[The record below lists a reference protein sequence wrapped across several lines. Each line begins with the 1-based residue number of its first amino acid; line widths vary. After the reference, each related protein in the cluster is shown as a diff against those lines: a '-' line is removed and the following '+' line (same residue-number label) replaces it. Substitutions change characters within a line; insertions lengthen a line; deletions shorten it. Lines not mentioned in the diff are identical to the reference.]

1 MFRKGLKL
9 PNVVENSI
17 WIDMSLYW
25 LLLGGEFSVGD
36 FWIIKVVLQFVYTRY
51 VHTCVLGMCANCWN
65 HVDIIVEL
73 GDVDIIDKLGYMEC
87 ACLILLDKLIELILH
102 YKNCNML
109 VWMFD
114 TNMLVGNTRL
124 FYMIGLDQL
133 VVVPFLSFHY
143 FMRAVD
149 LV

>member
-1 MFRKGLKL
+1 MKVLKWHISVFTQGTYIPVCL
-9 PNVVENSI
+9 ERVLIVETMLNLVVE
-17 WIDMSLYW
+17 
-25 LLLGGEFSVGD
+25 LG
-36 FWIIKVVLQFVYTRY
+36 Y
-51 VHTCVLGMCANCWN
+51 
-65 HVDIIVEL
+65 VDIIVEL
-73 GDVDIIDKLGYMEC
+73 GDVDIMDELGYIEC

-143 FMRAVD
+143 FIRAED